1 MDQEI
6 WNQIS
11 EEAKNLIKSML
22 EKDYKKRIF
31 AKEALQNPW
40 FKKASHYIVP
50 NDIMKKTLQNLS
62 SFNAE

>member
-1 MDQEI
+1 
-6 WNQIS
+6 
-11 EEAKNLIKSML
+11 ML
-22 EKDYKKRIF
+22 EKDYTKRIF

-50 NDIMKKTLQNLS
+50 NNIMKNTLQNLS

>member
-22 EKDYKKRIF
+22 EKDYQKRIY
-31 AKEALQNPW
+31 AKEAL
-40 FKKASHYIVP
+40 
-50 NDIMKKTLQNLS
+50 
-62 SFNAE
+62 